1 MQARLQRL
9 DNRRNH
15 ARPTA
20 ASSDRDT
27 IDLDVSD
34 ICFRLTSQ
42 RLMGPL
48 AGCSPH
54 NL

>member
-9 DNRRNH
+9 DNRRND
-15 ARPTA
+15 ARPAA

-34 ICFRLTSQ
+34 IRF
-42 RLMGPL
+42 
-48 AGCSPH
+48 
-54 NL
+54 